1 MCVALVL
8 ALARPSQGLKL
19 TLGAGAVDQGSLNRC
34 IAKATPLN
42 GRVLSREKFKDAV
55 GSSAEADALYDAMT
69 RGRGPTLDASDLERW
84 GSDESAFAA
93 AVSSAR
99 TYTLTVR
106 LAFDLLQTTAYYVL
120 FVASAARELLG
131 KELLISRGAVEPLDA
146 AVGLLVAYAA
156 AYATTEGLIGDD

>member
-1 MCVALVL
+1 MAPAIMRSMCVALLVVAQSQ
-8 ALARPSQGLKL
+8 ALQ
-19 TLGAGAVDQGSLNRC
+19 VDQGSLQRC

-42 GRVLSREKFKDAV
+42 GRVLSRERFKDAV

-69 RGRGPTLDASDLERW
+69 RGRGPTLDAADLERW
-84 GSDESAFAA
+84 TGDEALFVA
-93 AVSSAR
+93 AVTSAR
-99 TYTLTVR
+99 AYTLAVR
-106 LAFDLLQTTAYYVL
+106 LGFDLLQTTAYYVL

-156 AYATTEGLIGDD
+156 AYATTEGLMGGD